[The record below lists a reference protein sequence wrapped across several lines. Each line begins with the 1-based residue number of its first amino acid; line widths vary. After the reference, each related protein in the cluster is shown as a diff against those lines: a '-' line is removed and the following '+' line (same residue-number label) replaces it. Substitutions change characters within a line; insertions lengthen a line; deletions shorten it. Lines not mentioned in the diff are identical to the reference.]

1 MPPVAVTDNP
11 PASLTAQKGPASSA
25 PAGPPP
31 PSAAL
36 HERIRVLQVNY
47 HHTFGGSERLAATIG
62 TALDPKRFDPRF
74 AAMKGD
80 GELGGMLRSRG
91 FPTTVFGRREGFDP
105 AALWRVW
112 AYLRENPVDVVQT
125 HHVGSLVYCALP
137 ARMLGVKV
145 VHTEH
150 DVHSFQRFP
159 HELRWLRWLGWAPH
173 RYVAIDPSIA
183 EFLSSEGGI
192 AADRIHVIRNGIDL
206 SKFHPPKADPPDEAA
221 DRPFVVGWVSRLSS
235 PKRPDVLVDAMAL
248 LAREDPGIRACVIGS
263 GDLLPLT
270 QARAQAAG
278 VGDRIEFLGA
288 RDDIAEQLRRF
299 DCYVLCSEMEGLPIS
314 LVEAMA
320 TETPCIVSSVGG
332 VPKLLSDGRNGLI
345 LPDLKPESLAER
357 IRRLRRDPE
366 LALRIGRSAGEL
378 ARESFDLANTIEQ
391 YQEVFE
397 SVLAAPAASRPRLL
411 ARPIKSAAFGA
422 LARLNADRWVQQRRT
437 DTLLV
442 VGYHGLA
449 PHAWTGV
456 KSWLLLPE
464 DEFDRQLQYLAEN
477 FDVVPMSEAARR
489 LAEGRPFERPTACIT
504 FDDGYKN
511 NFTLAA
517 PILCRRRLPATF
529 YLATGFIGTD
539 EILWMPR
546 LEHALASTRR
556 PRLNLSDYGLG
567 VYALGRCAAESF
579 VRLLS
584 TLYRMPRRRRN
595 RILAAVVERLDPNS
609 NADLSCF
616 EMMTWDDVAAM
627 ESMGLFEFGGHTV
640 SHQIVRPLDDEELE
654 LEIGQSIREVAARVR
669 RPPTT
674 FAYPNG
680 TQDDFDER
688 AKEVLRRHGVEA
700 AVSTIEGVNS
710 STSDRYALRRV
721 LVGSMMG
728 LDEFRVRVSG
738 LVDWVKRRGAAG

>member
-1 MPPVAVTDNP
+1 VTENQA
-11 PASLTAQKGPASSA
+11 ASVSPQKSPGPTASS
-25 PAGPPP
+25 PA
-31 PSAAL
+31 AAL
-36 HERIRVLQVNY
+36 QERIRVLQVNY

-62 TALDPKRFDPRF
+62 TALDPKRFDARF

-80 GELGGMLRSRG
+80 GEVGEMLRARG

-112 AYLRENPVDVVQT
+112 TYLRNNPVDVVQT

-137 ARMLGVKV
+137 ARLLGVKV

-159 HELRWLRWLGWAPH
+159 HELRWLRWLGWTPH
-173 RYVAIDPSIA
+173 RYIAIDPTIA
-183 EFLSSEGGI
+183 EFLHAEGGV
-192 AADRIHVIRNGIDL
+192 ASDRIHVIRNGIDL
-206 SKFHPPKADPPDEAA
+206 SKFHPREPDRGPGT
-221 DRPFVVGWVSRLSS
+221 DKPFIVGWVSRLSS
-235 PKRPDVLVDAMAL
+235 PKRPDVLIDAMAL
-248 LAREDPGIRACVIGS
+248 LAAEDPQIRACVIGS
-263 GDLLPLT
+263 GDLLPLM
-270 QARAQAAG
+270 QARAEAAG
-278 VGDRIEFLGA
+278 VADRVEFLGA

-320 TETPCIVSSVGG
+320 TELPCIVSGVGG
-332 VPKLLSDGRNGLI
+332 VPKLLSEGRNGLI

-357 IRRLRRDPE
+357 IGRLRRDPE
-366 LALRIGRSAGEL
+366 AARRIGRCAGEL
-378 ARESFDLANTIEQ
+378 ARESFDLSNTIEQ

-397 SVLAAPAASRPRLL
+397 SVLAAPAAIRTRRLTRPL
-411 ARPIKSAAFGA
+411 KSAAFRS
-422 LARLNADRWVQQRRT
+422 LARLNSDKWVVRSRT
-437 DTLLV
+437 DALVV

-464 DEFDRQLQYLAEN
+464 EEFDRQLQYLAEN
-477 FDVVPMSEAARR
+477 FEVVAMSEAARR

-517 PILCRRRLPATF
+517 PILCRRGLPATF

-567 VYALGRCAAESF
+567 VYSLGRGAAESF

-595 RILAAVVERLDPNS
+595 RILAAVVERLDPNP

-616 EMMTWDDVAAM
+616 EMMSWNDVAAM

-654 LEIGQSIREVAARVR
+654 MEIGRSIREVAAHVR

-710 STSDRYALRRV
+710 SKSDRYALRRV

-728 LDEFRVRVSG
+728 MDEFRVRVSG
-738 LVDWVKRRGAAG
+738 LVDWVKRRGRG